1 MESRRPKS
9 ESESDPKSVTVQ
21 PPRWG
26 LGDVAIGFILS
37 QVLALMAASL
47 YLAVTDAQRASVA
60 VLIVSQPAL
69 WVGLGL
75 TPVWASRRKGSSSLA
90 KDFGL
95 SLRRQD
101 VGVGIIAGLLSQFV
115 LIPLLYVPFRSLL
128 EGRDLEGD
136 AQRIA
141 KMAEPAELAVLA
153 VLFVVGAP
161 LVEELFFRGLLLRS
175 LTRHLPHAAALV
187 FSSAAFALVHFEP
200 LQIPALFAVGVVFGA
215 LTLRSGRLGPAL
227 WAHGAFNAVVVVA
240 IALQS

>member
-1 MESRRPKS
+1 MA
-9 ESESDPKSVTVQ
+9 VA

-26 LGDVAIGFILS
+26 LGEVVIGFVLS
-37 QVLALMAASL
+37 QVLAATAALL
-47 YLAVTDAQRASVA
+47 YLAVTDAKRASVA

-95 SLRRQD
+95 SLRSRD
-101 VGVGIIAGLLSQFV
+101 VGVGIFAGLLSQFV
-115 LIPLLYVPFRSLL
+115 LIPLLYLPFRSLL

-141 KMAEPAELAVLA
+141 KMAEPAELAILG

-175 LTRHLPHAAALV
+175 LTRHFSSIAALV
-187 FSSAAFALVHFEP
+187 LSSAVFALVHFEP
-200 LQIPALFAVGVVFGA
+200 IQIPALFVVGLVFGG
-215 LTLRSGRLGPAL
+215 LTLHSGRLGPAL